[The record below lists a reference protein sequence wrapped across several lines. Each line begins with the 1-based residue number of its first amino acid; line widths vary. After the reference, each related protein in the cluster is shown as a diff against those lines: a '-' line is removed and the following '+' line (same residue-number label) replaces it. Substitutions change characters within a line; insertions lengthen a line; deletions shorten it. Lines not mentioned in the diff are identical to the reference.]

1 MTDHAISKTA
11 YDAACQM
18 AADGAGWEDIVVRLK
33 VPPKVARII
42 VHGKKHTVRQAS

>member
-11 YDAACQM
+11 YDAAKQM
-18 AADGAGWEDIVVRLK
+18 AADGYGVEDLVARLK
-33 VPPKVARII
+33 VPPNVARII

>member
-11 YDAACQM
+11 YDAAKQM
-18 AADGAGWEDIVVRLK
+18 AADGYGWENIKITLK
-33 VPPKVARII
+33 IPERIAKII

>member
-1 MTDHAISKTA
+1 MTDHAISKIA

-42 VHGKKHTVRQAS
+42 VHGKKHRVRQAS